1 MKKIIYIAL
10 PLLITCGLLVFIS
23 CNRTFDNTLENAIT
37 ARDTVK
43 KGYKILYVIMNGARG
58 EAFGSSN
65 RPVLRGMEENGVYTL
80 NGLADYERKDSAF
93 TSQNAWANMLTGV
106 SQSKHLV
113 KGNSF
118 TGNAFAQYPS
128 VISRIKSLKPEIRT
142 AAFVSSAS
150 LKDNLLA
157 DAAVSQVLASD
168 AEVQTATLAEL
179 KNAGAEVVIAEY
191 SNIQNIGMQY
201 GYDNNNSQYQAA
213 ILQMDTYI
221 GALRDAIV
229 ARSDFSKENWLIV
242 VASANGGL
250 PATAPADVTAYGDG
264 RRNAYILF
272 YNPRFTTRLLEKPAN
287 SRGAGTY
294 TGNRVR
300 LYGNPSTAV
309 GGTNVEVQNKAGET
323 DQSALDIGNGPYTM
337 EAKIKFN
344 PKANSSTPY
353 SYSNMPFLCKAQ
365 ARSGSGTNSGWAFF
379 RNGTNTTFWW
389 RSDGATSGTRI
400 NTEFSTSTVINDGAW
415 HSLGFTMTKSG
426 NVYTATLYVDG
437 LASGTSS
444 LTVAAGDGIT
454 SPAPLRM
461 GFNDASFSSDF
472 IDMSIADVRIW
483 KAALPANVIY
493 QYSCLPGIPPT
504 SHPYYNSLAGF
515 WSGQNLQG
523 LANDSLVVDE
533 TGNGRNAIIRT
544 RQGGTRQ
551 WSSFSEVSNNICPA
565 PGEAFFRRVPN
576 TLDIPLQMLRWL
588 GINTVTAPQVD
599 GKIWLSSFDNL

>member
-1 MKKIIYIAL
+1 MKKLIWIIIPIA
-10 PLLITCGLLVFIS
+10 ITCALLVVAS
-23 CNRTFDNTLENAIT
+23 CNRKFDNTLENVVT

-58 EAFGSSN
+58 EAFGSSL
-65 RPVLRGMEENGVYTL
+65 RPVLRGMEENGVSTI

-93 TSQNAWANMLTGV
+93 TNPNAWANMLTGV
-106 SQSKHLV
+106 SQTKHLV

-118 TGNAFAQYPS
+118 SGNAFAQYPS
-128 VISRIKSLKPEIRT
+128 VISRIKTLRPETRT
-142 AAFVSSAS
+142 AAFVTSAA
-150 LKDNLLA
+150 LKDNLLV
-157 DAAVSQVLASD
+157 DATTSQVFTND
-168 AEVQTATLAEL
+168 TEVQAATLTEL
-179 KNAGAEVVIAEY
+179 KSTNAEVVVAEY
-191 SNIQNIGMQY
+191 SNIQNVGIQN
-201 GYDNNNSQYQAA
+201 GYDNTNSQYQAA

-221 GALRDAIV
+221 GALRDAIM
-229 ARSDFSKENWLIV
+229 ARPGFSNESWLIV
-242 VASANGGL
+242 VASANGGV

-287 SRGAGTY
+287 SRGAGIY
-294 TGNRVR
+294 SGNRVR
-300 LYGNPSTAV
+300 LYGNPTTAV
-309 GGTNVEVQNKAGET
+309 GGTNVEVQNKAGEN
-323 DQSALDIGNGPYTM
+323 DQSALDVGNGPYTM

-344 PKANSSTPY
+344 PKPNSTTPY
-353 SYSNMPFLCKAQ
+353 SYSNMPFLCKTQ

-379 RNGTNTTFWW
+379 RSGTNTTFWW

-400 NTEFSTSTVINDGAW
+400 NTEFSTSTVINDGGW

-444 LTVAAGDGIT
+444 LTVAPGDGIT

-504 SHPYYNSLAGF
+504 SHPYYSSLAGF
-515 WSGQNLQG
+515 WNGQNLQG
-523 LANDSLVVDE
+523 QANDSLVIDE
-533 TGNGRNAIIRT
+533 TGSGRNAIIRT

-551 WSSFSEVSNNICPA
+551 WSDFAEVSNNICPA
-565 PGEAFFRRVPN
+565 PGESYFRRVPN
-576 TLDIPLQMLRWL
+576 TMDIPLQMLRWL
-588 GINTVTAPQVD
+588 GINTVTAPQLD